1 MRCWARLSE
10 AEGNDVDRVEQTE
23 AASAVRS
30 QPARAWLVG
39 RDDAGEIAGIV
50 KASVV
55 PRPIAWVS
63 SLSLDGVPN
72 LAPHSY
78 FMVLA
83 DHPPVLGIV
92 SSGRKDTLANI
103 EATGEYAI
111 NIVGGDLVAAM
122 NLTSAPYPAEENE
135 FAWAGLRP
143 EPAKLIGVP
152 LVAAAPVAFEMRLRE
167 IRQYGT
173 AAAPSSLIAGD
184 VVRVRVHERVL
195 EGHHVLPGPLAAVG
209 RMGGSA
215 TYARTIER
223 FDLPRP
229 IWNAARGMVEQP

>member
-1 MRCWARLSE
+1 MSE
-10 AEGNDVDRVEQTE
+10 AEGNEVNRVEETE

-30 QPARAWLVG
+30 EPARAWLVG
-39 RDDAGEIAGIV
+39 QDDAGATAGIV

-63 SLSLDGVPN
+63 SISPAGVPN

-83 DHPPVLGIV
+83 DYPPVLGIV

-103 EATGEYAI
+103 EATGEYGI

-143 EPAKLIGVP
+143 EPATEINVP
-152 LVAAAPVAFEMRLRE
+152 LVAAAPVAFELRLRE
-167 IRQYGT
+167 LRQYGT
-173 AAAPSSLIAGD
+173 AASPSTLIAGD

-195 EGHHVLPGPLAAVG
+195 DGHHVLPGALATVG
-209 RMGGSA
+209 RMGGPA
-215 TYARTIER
+215 TYVRTSDR

-229 IWNAARGMVEQP
+229 TWNAARGTVERG

>member
-1 MRCWARLSE
+1 ME
-10 AEGNDVDRVEQTE
+10 AV
-23 AASAVRS
+23 A
-30 QPARAWLVG
+30 ARAWLVG
-39 RDDAGEIAGIV
+39 RDDAREIAGIV

-63 SLSLDGVPN
+63 TVSAAGVPN

-83 DHPPVLGIV
+83 DDPPVLGIV
-92 SSGRKDTLANI
+92 SSGRKHTLANI
-103 EATGEYAI
+103 AATGEYGV

-122 NLTSAPYPAEENE
+122 NRTSAPYPAEEDE

-143 EPAKLIGVP
+143 EPAAAINVP
-152 LVAAAPVAFEMRLRE
+152 LVAAAPVAFELCLRE
-167 IRQYGT
+167 MREYGT
-173 AAAPSSLIAGD
+173 AASPSTLIAGD

-195 EGHHVLPGPLAAVG
+195 DGYHVLPGAVATVG

-215 TYARTIER
+215 TYTRTGDR

-229 IWNAARGMVEQP
+229 TWNAARRTVEPG